1 MSLDEGL
8 QRAEELAKEIEET
21 EGYEE
26 LIAKLEELERTV
38 KELKTQIETT
48 KKDLDA
54 EP

>member
-1 MSLDEGL
+1 VTLDDGL
-8 QRAEELAKEIEET
+8 QRAEALAKEIEET

-38 KELKTQIETT
+38 KELKTQIETV
-48 KKDLDA
+48 KRELDA